1 MKRVLLGMCAL
12 TFLALPIQAQAQEG
26 TYVRAFFGATF
37 GNQGGGA
44 VGGGVGIKASSN
56 LQITGE
62 FGFLTNVIPKSVAD
76 AVDQAAAVAADKIA
90 TGGKASSDSSAKA
103 QYGLVGFRTKVRNI
117 SNGTFFVEVGAGVA
131 RVTSKITAEWRN
143 LSAQGRLD
151 LPGQNLVTTSF
162 TDGTPETKPM
172 AAVGGGLALPLGKSS
187 AIEMAYRFATIMT
200 TGTKINTSKVYGA
213 IRVGF

>member
-12 TFLALPIQAQAQEG
+12 TILAVPTQARAQEG

-44 VGGGVGIKASSN
+44 VGGGVGIKATSKV
-56 LQITGE
+56 QITGE
-62 FGFLTNVIPKSVAD
+62 FGLLTNVIPKTVAD
-76 AVDQAAAVAADKIA
+76 AVDQQAAIAADKIA
-90 TGGKASSDSSAKA
+90 VGGKASSDSSAKA
-103 QYGLVGFRTKVRNI
+103 EYGLVGFRSKVRNI
-117 SNGTFFVEVGAGVA
+117 SNGTFFIEVGAGVA
-131 RVTSKITAEWRN
+131 HVTSKITAEWRN

-151 LPGQNLVTTSF
+151 SPGQNLVTTPF
-162 TDGTPETKPM
+162 TNGTPETKPM
-172 AAVGGGLALPLGKSS
+172 AAVGGGLALPLGKTS